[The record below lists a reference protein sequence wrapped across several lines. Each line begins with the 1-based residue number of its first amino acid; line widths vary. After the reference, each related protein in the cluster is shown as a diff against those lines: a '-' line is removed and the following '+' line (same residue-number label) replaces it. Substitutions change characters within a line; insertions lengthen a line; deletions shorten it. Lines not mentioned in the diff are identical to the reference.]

1 MIISVTLII
10 NNNNLTFCE
19 FVTVCARGFEIQ
31 VQRYVNNAESK
42 KSKKVN
48 RNENK
53 AEEANTSID
62 GHNSS
67 GYTSE
72 EQNMCE
78 ENSGGASAASKST
91 VSLNSNGKKRASRG
105 SATDPQ
111 SLYARVIINFF
122 ISTNAFCLTIP
133 LFNLHSV
140 NHSMWPSFLVWKDGL
155 THTGPLM
162 A

>member
-1 MIISVTLII
+1 MRDSCNMTTTT
-10 NNNNLTFCE
+10 NLTFCD
-19 FVTVCARGFEIQ
+19 FLTQ
-31 VQRYVNNAESK
+31 VQRCMKNAESK
-42 KSKKVN
+42 KSKKVD

-53 AEEANTSID
+53 AEEANASVD
-62 GHNSS
+62 GHTSS

-91 VSLNSNGKKRASRG
+91 VSLNCNGKKRASRG

-122 ISTNAFCLTIP
+122 
-133 LFNLHSV
+133 
-140 NHSMWPSFLVWKDGL
+140 
-155 THTGPLM
+155 
-162 A
+162 